1 MKCPICGKGL
11 ELQKKQIGTS
21 ENGDP
26 IFNEYAI
33 CRDCKKQWNLDKQR
47 AKKMAARK
55 AATQTSAKTEQSES
69 DVQEEVRQAK
79 APEKKVVKEPEEHV
93 TEKKPVKAKRPVSSH
108 VQEEH
113 ERQSVEKKPVKK
125 RAACPA
131 VEDVADETV
140 ERTEK
145 KPVKKR
151 SRTEDDSA
159 QRPAKKHVE
168 RRSEASAER
177 IASGK
182 KPVKKRHVEEHS
194 EESEERKYANVPSE
208 KVRAKREK
216 AVRKGY
222 EDMISTDPDSKSSR
236 KKKSNELSERKKAD
250 KKELIDD
257 YENDD
262 YENDNYKED
271 DYYDG
276 DYEIPRFRPLRILL
290 GILSL
295 VGFGFCIYKG
305 FVAGLNSTAADIA
318 SSTGMIYV
326 VLALCML
333 VSALL
338 YFIMRNRY
346 TIFSF
351 LLPMLFY
358 LASAV
363 FGFLKR
369 GDEMEI
375 LIIAGASAVLAIL
388 SLILAIAS
396 RGGDEYYEDEDEDNA
411 FDDDDD
417 YED

>member
-1 MKCPICGKGL
+1 MKCPICGKDL
-11 ELQKKQIGTS
+11 ELQKKQIGIS

-47 AKKMAARK
+47 AKRMAAKK
-55 AATQTSAKTEQSES
+55 AAAQAAVKSEEPAAH
-69 DVQEEVRQAK
+69 EEVHQAK
-79 APEKKVVKEPEEHV
+79 APEKKAVRKANESVA
-93 TEKKPVKAKRPVSSH
+93 EKRPVKAKRPASSH
-108 VQEEH
+108 TQEEH
-113 ERQSVEKKPVKK
+113 HAVEKKPVKK
-125 RAACPA
+125 RVARPAA
-131 VEDVADETV
+131 EDVTEEAV

-151 SRTEDDSA
+151 VRTEETES

-168 RRSEASAER
+168 RRSDAVSER
-177 IASGK
+177 TASGK
-182 KPVKKRHVEEHS
+182 KPVKKRHAEDHS
-194 EESEERKYANVPSE
+194 EEAEERKYANVPSE

-222 EDMISTDPDSKSSR
+222 EDMLSTDPDSKSSR
-236 KKKSNELSERKKAD
+236 KKKSEELVDRKKED
-250 KKELIDD
+250 KTELIDD
-257 YENDD
+257 YENEN
-262 YENDNYKED
+262 YEED
-271 DYYDG
+271 DYYDD
-276 DYEIPRFRPLRILL
+276 DYEIPKFRPLRILL

-305 FVAGLNSTAADIA
+305 FVTGLSSTAADLT
-318 SSTGMIYV
+318 SSTGMVYV

-338 YFIMRNRY
+338 YFIMVNRY

-375 LIIAGASAVLAIL
+375 LIIAGVSAVLAIL

-396 RGGDEYYEDEDEDNA
+396 RGGDDYYEDDEEDA
-411 FDDDDD
+411 FDDDD

>member
-1 MKCPICGKGL
+1 MKCPICGKDL

-47 AKKMAARK
+47 ARKMAAKK
-55 AATQTSAKTEQSES
+55 AAAQAAVKAEEPAA
-69 DVQEEVRQAK
+69 QEEVRQAN
-79 APEKKVVKEPEEHV
+79 APEKKAVRKAEEPV
-93 TEKKPVKAKRPVSSH
+93 AEKRPAKAKRPASSH
-108 VQEEH
+108 TQEEH
-113 ERQSVEKKPVKK
+113 HAVEKKPVKK
-125 RAACPA
+125 RAAHPA
-131 VEDVADETV
+131 AEDITEEAV

-151 SRTEDDSA
+151 VRTEETES
-159 QRPAKKHVE
+159 QHPAKKHVE
-168 RRSEASAER
+168 RRSEAASER
-177 IASGK
+177 TASGK
-182 KPVKKRHVEEHS
+182 KPVKKRHAEDHS
-194 EESEERKYANVPSE
+194 EEAEERKYANVPSE

-222 EDMISTDPDSKSSR
+222 EDMLSTDPDSKSSH
-236 KKKSNELSERKKAD
+236 KKKSEELAGRKKED

-257 YENDD
+257 YENENYDD
-262 YENDNYKED
+262 D
-271 DYYDG
+271 DYYDD
-276 DYEIPRFRPLRILL
+276 DYEIPKFRPLRILL

-305 FVAGLNSTAADIA
+305 FVTGLSSTAADLT
-318 SSTGMIYV
+318 SSTGMVYV

-338 YFIMRNRY
+338 YFIMVNRY

-396 RGGDEYYEDEDEDNA
+396 RGGDDYYEDEEEDDA
-411 FDDDDD
+411 FDDDD

>member
-1 MKCPICGKGL
+1 MKCPICGKDL

-47 AKKMAARK
+47 AKKMAAKK
-55 AATQTSAKTEQSES
+55 AAAQAAAKADDSS
-69 DVQEEVRQAK
+69 VQEEVRQAK
-79 APEKKVVKEPEEHV
+79 APEKKAVRKAEEH
-93 TEKKPVKAKRPVSSH
+93 TAEKRPAKTKRPASAH
-108 VQEEH
+108 AQEEH
-113 ERQSVEKKPVKK
+113 ERQAVEKKPVKK
-125 RAACPA
+125 RAARPA
-131 VEDVADETV
+131 VDDVTEETV

-151 SRTEDDSA
+151 VRTEDEEV

-168 RRSEASAER
+168 RRSEAVAER
-177 IASGK
+177 TASGNGK
-182 KPVKKRHVEEHS
+182 KPVKKRHPEEYS
-194 EESEERKYANVPSE
+194 EEAEERKYANVPSE

-222 EDMISTDPDSKSSR
+222 EDMLSTDPDSKSAR
-236 KKKSNELSERKKAD
+236 KKKSDELAERKKAD

-262 YENDNYKED
+262 YENDNYEDD
-271 DYYDG
+271 DYYDD
-276 DYEIPRFRPLRILL
+276 DYEIPKFRPLRIIL

-305 FVAGLNSTAADIA
+305 FVTGLNSTTADIT
-318 SSTGMIYV
+318 SSTGMVYV

-338 YFIMRNRY
+338 YFIMVNRY

-411 FDDDDD
+411 FADDD